1 MLCFRTLQE
10 VTINKQHFIHVLQQD
25 SVVCCFT
32 SIFQKFVLY
41 SQDGSLQCPT
51 CKAIHGVKHGIQPK
65 EGNMDVRRLHQ
76 SLPGHPDCGMITITY
91 DFGGGIQA
99 CRIQT
104 FAFTEKRV
112 TYP

>member
-1 MLCFRTLQE
+1 
-10 VTINKQHFIHVLQQD
+10 
-25 SVVCCFT
+25 
-32 SIFQKFVLY
+32 
-41 SQDGSLQCPT
+41 
-51 CKAIHGVKHGIQPK
+51 
-65 EGNMDVRRLHQ
+65 MDVRRLHQ

>member
-1 MLCFRTLQE
+1 MSQE
-10 VTINKQHFIHVLQQD
+10 VTVNKQHFMHILQQNL
-25 SVVCCFT
+25 VVCGFA
-32 SIFQKFVLY
+32 SIFFQLVFLY

-51 CKAIHGVKHGIQPK
+51 CKAIHGVKQGIQPK

-91 DFGGGIQA
+91 DFRGGIQA
-99 CRIQT
+99 CHIQM
-104 FAFTEKRV
+104 FECTEKRL

>member
-1 MLCFRTLQE
+1 MTFYA
-10 VTINKQHFIHVLQQD
+10 H
-25 SVVCCFT
+25 T
-32 SIFQKFVLY
+32 STGLGGLLLYLNFLNIFLY

-91 DFGGGIQA
+91 DFRGGIQA
-99 CRIQT
+99 CLIQM
-104 FAFTEKRV
+104 FALTEKRV